1 VPAAAVPRAGPGR
14 IVVASSR
21 LDGQVA
27 VIEAPAGGGQ
37 TGGPVPVGTLS
48 ADVDA
53 AGLPPGRRGDRETE
67 LVVGVEFHSLAPAT
81 LVVPDGEHVL
91 VAGPSRSGR
100 STALLRLARSW
111 REAHP
116 DGLVH
121 AATTAESLDA
131 AVQAAPP
138 DRPCLVL
145 VDDADGVD
153 DDTGALARLVGQ
165 RRPGLLVVAAGRPAA
180 LRAQYG
186 QWTNVVRRSRL
197 GLLMA
202 ACVDTD
208 GDVLGELLPRRP
220 PLPPRPGLAWIVSA
234 GPRVLVQ
241 VGRSLSGS

>member
-1 VPAAAVPRAGPGR
+1 V
-14 IVVASSR
+14 
-21 LDGQVA
+21 
-27 VIEAPAGGGQ
+27 E
-37 TGGPVPVGTLS
+37 TLA

-53 AGLPPGRRGDRETE
+53 AALPPGRRGDGATE

-81 LVVPDGEHVL
+81 LIVPDGEHVL
-91 VAGPSRSGR
+91 VAGPPRSGR
-100 STALLRLARSW
+100 STALLQLARSW
-111 REAHP
+111 SEAHP
-116 DGLVH
+116 NGLVH
-121 AATTAESLDA
+121 AAVATAEGLVA
-131 AVQAAPP
+131 AVQAARP

-153 DDTGALARLVGQ
+153 DDSGALAGLLAK
-165 RRPGLLVVAAGRPAA
+165 RRPGLVVVAAGRPPA

-220 PLPPRPGLAWIVSA
+220 PIPPRPGLAWVVA
-234 GPRVLVQ
+234 GGQRLLVQ
-241 VGRSLSGS
+241 VGRGPSERAEPRIRDGPRPEA